1 MPVIESKIDAA
12 SAQFKQ
18 NREEM
23 LKTVAEFRAVEAKGR
38 AEEES
43 KRERFHKRGQVM
55 PRERVHLMLD
65 RGSPWLELLTLAG
78 YKMHDDKDGSL
89 AGGNTIIGIGY
100 VSGTRCLVSASN
112 FAIKGGTMTPW
123 GVQKGL
129 RVQEIALEQKLPTVS
144 MVESGGA
151 NLMYQ
156 AEVFI
161 PGGRTFANQARK
173 SAAGLPQVTV
183 VHGSSTAGGAY
194 MPGLS
199 DYVIMVRKRAKVF
212 LAGPPLLKA
221 ATGEVAGDEDLG
233 GAEMHCQIAGTA
245 EFLAENDADGIRIA
259 REVIKSLNWNS
270 RRPRLELLPV
280 RAPLYDIDEL
290 CGVVPADYRKPY
302 DCREVIARLVDG
314 SEFLDFKYEYDQQ
327 TICGRAVLHGHQVG
341 FIGNN
346 GPITTHGAT
355 KAGQFIQ
362 LCCQANIPLVY
373 LMNTTGY
380 MVGTEAEQGGM
391 VKHGSKMI
399 QAVANATVPQITIV
413 IGASF
418 GAGNYGMCGRGFGP
432 DFIFAWPNSRTAVM
446 GGEQAAKVMSIITRE
461 KWAKEGKAIGEA
473 DEKMLAAME
482 QNIVQKFD
490 KESHAFAASA
500 RLFDDGLID
509 PRDTRKVLGYCLSI
523 CKEARQR
530 PVSPNSYGV
539 ARF

>member
-1 MPVIESKIDAA
+1 MPVIESKVDTN
-12 SAQFKQ
+12 SAPFKQ
-18 NREEM
+18 NREDM
-23 LKTVAEFRAVEAKGR
+23 LKSIAEFRAVEAKGR
-38 AEEES
+38 TEEES
-43 KRERFHKRGQVM
+43 KRERFHKRGQMM

-65 RGSPWLELLTLAG
+65 RGSPWLEFQTLCG
-78 YKMHDDKDGSL
+78 YKHHDDKDGSL

-100 VSGTRCLVSASN
+100 VSGTRCMVSASN

-129 RVQEIALEQKLPTVS
+129 RVQEIALDQKLPTVS
-144 MVESGGA
+144 MIESGGA
-151 NLMYQ
+151 NLLYQ
-156 AEVFI
+156 SEVFI

-221 ATGEVAGDEDLG
+221 ATGEVAKDEDLG
-233 GAEMHCQIAGTA
+233 GAEMHSQISGVS

-270 RRPRLELLPV
+270 QRPKLELLPV
-280 RAPLYDIDEL
+280 RAPLYDIEEL
-290 CGVVPADYRKPY
+290 CGVVPVDYRKPY

-327 TICGRAVLHGHQVG
+327 TICGRAALHGHQ
-341 FIGNN
+341 IGIIANN
-346 GPITTHGAT
+346 GPITVHGAT

-362 LCCQANIPLVY
+362 LCCQANIPIVY

-380 MVGTEAEQGGM
+380 MVGTESEQGGI

-399 QAVANATVPQITIV
+399 QAVANATVPQLTIV
-413 IGASF
+413 MGASF

-432 DFIFAWPNSRTAVM
+432 EFIFAWPNSRTAVM
-446 GGEQAAKVMSIITRE
+446 GGEQAAKVMSIVTRE
-461 KWAKEGKAIGEA
+461 KWARDGKVMGPT
-473 DEKMLAAME
+473 DEKMLAMLE
-482 QNIVQKFD
+482 QNIVQQFD

-530 PVSPNSYGV
+530 PVHPSSFGV
-539 ARF
+539 ARL

>member
-1 MPVIESKIDAA
+1 MPVIESKVDTN

-18 NREEM
+18 NRED
-23 LKTVAEFRAVEAKGR
+23 LLAKIAEFRAIEAKGR

-43 KRERFHKRGQVM
+43 KREKFHKRGQLL
-55 PRERVHLMLD
+55 PRERVHLMID
-65 RGSPWLELLTLAG
+65 RGSPWLELQTLAG
-78 YKMHDDKDGSL
+78 YKHHDDKDGSL

-100 VSGTRCLVSASN
+100 VSGTRCMVSASN

-129 RVQEIALEQKLPTVS
+129 RVQEIALDQKLPTVS
-144 MVESGGA
+144 MIESGGA
-151 NLMYQ
+151 NLLYQ

-161 PGGRTFANQARK
+161 PGGRTFANQCRK

-221 ATGEVAGDEDLG
+221 ATGEVAIDEDLG
-233 GAEMHCQIAGTA
+233 GAEMHSQISGVS
-245 EFLAENDADGIRIA
+245 EFLAENDGDGIRIA
-259 REVIKSLNWNS
+259 REIVRNLDWNAG
-270 RRPRLELLPV
+270 RPRLELLPV

-290 CGVVPADYRKPY
+290 AGIVPVDYRRPY
-302 DCREVIARLVDG
+302 DCREVIARIVDG

-327 TICGRAVLHGHQVG
+327 TICGRAVIHGHQVG
-341 FIGNN
+341 IIGNN
-346 GPITTHGAT
+346 GPITVRGAT

-362 LCCQANIPLVY
+362 LCCQANIPIVY
-373 LMNTTGY
+373 LQNTTGY
-380 MVGTEAEQGGM
+380 MVGIESEQGGI

-399 QAVANATVPQITIV
+399 QAVANATVPQITMV

-446 GGEQAAKVMSIITRE
+446 GGGQAAKVMSIVTRD
-461 KWAKEGKAIGEA
+461 KWAKAGKAMSEA
-473 DEKMLAAME
+473 DENMLKMME
-482 QNIVQKFD
+482 QKIIEQFD
-490 KESHAFAASA
+490 RESTAFAATA

-509 PRDTRKVLGYCLSI
+509 PRDTRKVLGLTLSV
-523 CKEARQR
+523 CKEARLRQ
-530 PVSPNSYGV
+530 VVPNTFGI
-539 ARF
+539 ARL